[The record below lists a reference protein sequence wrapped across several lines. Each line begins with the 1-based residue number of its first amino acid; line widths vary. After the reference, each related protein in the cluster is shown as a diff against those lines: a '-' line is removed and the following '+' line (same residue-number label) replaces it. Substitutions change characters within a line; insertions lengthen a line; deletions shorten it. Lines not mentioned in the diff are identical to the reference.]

1 MSGWVHAFARVLILV
16 LPVSAAAQGAADIA
30 TESGA
35 GTDYWTDSW
44 RGWHFYE
51 DPSPPEKPAA
61 RTATPPAPHDAK
73 APELKELATLRK
85 AIEDSRTIAVMNPT
99 EANVRRYMEVEAY
112 AEAKASRFA
121 DVAQRVAWVTPD
133 LNPTLSGRPGNALG
147 MEVYDRGVAQA
158 RAHTVG
164 ALAHDHVLLFFFRSD
179 CPYCHRFA
187 PILAA
192 LEARYG
198 ITVVPIS
205 VDGGGLPQYPAPRLD
220 NGIAATLKV
229 SMVPAVFL
237 AQPYAGTITP
247 IGYGLMSEDELLERI
262 ATLSAPMP
270 PDTLSVPPPAGLASL
285 GGIP

>member
-1 MSGWVHAFARVLILV
+1 MSWRVYALALALL
-16 LPVSAAAQGAADIA
+16 LPLAAAAQGASDAIA
-30 TESGA
+30 GA
-35 GTDYWTDSW
+35 EGADYWTQSW

-51 DPSPPEKPAA
+51 DPAPPEKPASRA
-61 RTATPPAPHDAK
+61 APPPAHPAGQDAK
-73 APELKELATLRK
+73 APELKELARLRK
-85 AIEDSRTIAVMNPT
+85 EIEDSRAIAVMNPT
-99 EANVRRYMEVEAY
+99 ETNVRRYMEIEAY

-121 DVAQRVAWVTPD
+121 DVAQRVAWVTPE

-147 MEVYDRGVAQA
+147 MEVYDRGVAQT

-164 ALAHDHVLLFFFRSD
+164 ALARDHVLLFFFRSD

-192 LEARYG
+192 FEARYG

-205 VDGGGLPQYPAPRLD
+205 VDGGGLPEYPAPRLD

-229 SMVPAVFL
+229 TMVPAVFL

-262 ATLSAPMP
+262 ATLSAPLP
-270 PDTLSVPPPAGLASL
+270 PDTLSAPPPAGLASL
-285 GGIP
+285 GGNP